1 MIIERFALFAILS
14 TSVVL
19 AIVTDSA
26 RDSAGPL
33 VDRLVEVTGGGMIV
47 AVARSASVRLLSNSW
62 LPRQIVVEVLAFLA
76 VEACRV
82 VGAFAP
88 AVHHVLL
95 VRDPGQREAPG
106 CVAVARAGPT
116 DHHVLDSVV
125 VFLADLRAIVQ
136 QIVSQG
142 MQPGHVDSE
151 IGDFQ
156 QILHLL

>member
-1 MIIERFALFAILS
+1 MRDVLRNVVIIERFALFAVLS

-33 VDRLVEVTGGGMIV
+33 VDRLVEVTGGGMVV

-76 VEACRV
+76 VETCRV
-82 VGAFAP
+82 VGALAP

-95 VRDPGQREAPG
+95 VRDPG
-106 CVAVARAGPT
+106 
-116 DHHVLDSVV
+116 
-125 VFLADLRAIVQ
+125 
-136 QIVSQG
+136 
-142 MQPGHVDSE
+142 
-151 IGDFQ
+151 
-156 QILHLL
+156 